1 MVNLSK
7 MTTEKQNQRTMNLDS
22 MSYFEA
28 LTIMN
33 EEDQKVPLEIKE
45 VIPKIEEAVV
55 AVVEHFK
62 KGGRLIYA
70 GAGTSGRLGVLDAAE
85 CPPTFGTSSDMVIG
99 LIAGGKEAFTEAI
112 EGAEDSEELGVGDLQ
127 NLDLTDKDVVIG
139 LAASGRTPY
148 VKGCLNYANDI
159 GAATVSISCNENSEI
174 GQLSD
179 IPIDVSVGPE
189 VLTGSTRLKAG
200 TAQKLILNMIS
211 TVSMVGIGKVYK
223 NLMVDVQ
230 PTNKKLEERA
240 IQIVCSSTESS
251 RETAVAAL
259 EKSNYNVK
267 IAIISILLKI
277 DKETAMRELELAD
290 DHVKQALTN
299 YTSKKEEIK

>member
-7 MTTEKQNQRTMNLDS
+7 MTTEQQNEKTMNLDS

-33 EEDQKVPLEIKE
+33 EEDQKVSLAIKE

-55 AVVEHFK
+55 AVVDTFK

-85 CPPTFGTSSDMVIG
+85 CPPTFGTSSEMVIG

-112 EGAEDSEELGVGDLQ
+112 EGAEDSEELGIGDLK
-127 NLDLTDKDVVIG
+127 NLALTADDVLIG

-148 VKGCLNYANDI
+148 VKGCLNYANEI

-179 IPIDVSVGPE
+179 IPIDVAVGPE

-240 IQIVCSSTESS
+240 VQIVRSSTETS

-267 IAIISILLKI
+267 IAIISILLNV
-277 DKETAMRELELAD
+277 DNETATKELELAD

-299 YTSKKEEIK
+299 YNNKRRK

>member
-1 MVNLSK
+1 MKMVNLSK
-7 MTTEKQNQRTMNLDS
+7 MTTEQQNEKTMNLDS

-33 EEDQKVPLEIKE
+33 EEDQKVSLAIKE

-55 AVVEHFK
+55 AVVDTFK

-85 CPPTFGTSSDMVIG
+85 CPPTFGTSSEMVIG

-112 EGAEDSEELGVGDLQ
+112 EGAEDSEELGIGDLK
-127 NLDLTDKDVVIG
+127 NLALTADDVLIG

-148 VKGCLNYANDI
+148 VKGCLNYANEI

-179 IPIDVSVGPE
+179 IPIDVAVGPE

-240 IQIVCSSTESS
+240 VQIVRSSTETS

-267 IAIISILLKI
+267 IAIISILLNV
-277 DKETAMRELELAD
+277 DNETATKELELAD

-299 YTSKKEEIK
+299 YNNKRRK

>member
-7 MTTEKQNQRTMNLDS
+7 MTTEKQNERTMNFDS
-22 MSYFEA
+22 MSFYDA

-33 EEDQKVPLEIKE
+33 EEDQKVPLAIKE

-55 AVVEHFK
+55 TVVEQFK

-85 CPPTFGTSSDMVIG
+85 CPPTFGTSNEMVIG

-112 EGAEDSEELGVGDLQ
+112 EGAEDSENLGSDDLQ
-127 NLDLTDKDVVIG
+127 KLNLTSKDVVIG

-148 VKGCLNYANDI
+148 VKGCLNYANEV
-159 GAATVSISCNENSEI
+159 GAATVSISCNESSEI
-174 GQLSD
+174 GLLSG

-240 IQIVCSSTESS
+240 IQIVRSSTNSS
-251 RETAVAAL
+251 REAAVTAL
-259 EKSNYNVK
+259 ERSNYNVK
-267 IAIISILLKI
+267 VAIVSILLNV
-277 DKETAMRELELAD
+277 DKETAMRELELAG
-290 DHVKQALTN
+290 DHVKQALNN
-299 YTSKKEEIK
+299 YSNKKGGN

>member
-7 MTTEKQNQRTMNLDS
+7 MTTEKQNERTMNFDS
-22 MSYFEA
+22 MSYYDA
-28 LTIMN
+28 LAIMN
-33 EEDQKVPLEIKE
+33 EEDQKVPLAIKE

-55 AVVEHFK
+55 TVVEQFK

-85 CPPTFGTSSDMVIG
+85 CPPTFGTSNEMVIG

-112 EGAEDSEELGVGDLQ
+112 EGAEDSENLGSDDLQ
-127 NLDLTDKDVVIG
+127 KLNLTSKDVVIG

-148 VKGCLNYANDI
+148 VKGCLNYANEV
-159 GAATVSISCNENSEI
+159 GAATVSISCNESSEI
-174 GQLSD
+174 GLLSD

-240 IQIVCSSTESS
+240 IQIVRSSTSSS
-251 RETAVAAL
+251 REAAVTAL

-267 IAIISILLKI
+267 VAIVSILLNV

-290 DHVKQALTN
+290 DHVKQALNNFTK
-299 YTSKKEEIK
+299 KKEELK

>member
-7 MTTEKQNQRTMNLDS
+7 MTTEKQNERTMNFDS
-22 MSYFEA
+22 MSYYDA
-28 LTIMN
+28 LAIMN
-33 EEDQKVPLEIKE
+33 EEDQKVPLVIKE

-55 AVVEHFK
+55 TVVEQFK

-85 CPPTFGTSSDMVIG
+85 CPPTFGTTNEMVIG
-99 LIAGGKEAFTEAI
+99 LIAGGKETFTEAI
-112 EGAEDSEELGVGDLQ
+112 EGAEDSENLGSDDLQ
-127 NLDLTDKDVVIG
+127 KLNLTSKDVVIG

-148 VKGCLNYANDI
+148 VKGCLNYANEV
-159 GAATVSISCNENSEI
+159 GAATVSISCNESSEI
-174 GQLSD
+174 GLLSD

-240 IQIVCSSTESS
+240 IQIVRSSTSSS
-251 RETAVAAL
+251 REAAVTAL

-267 IAIISILLKI
+267 VAIVSILLNV

-290 DHVKQALTN
+290 DHVKQALNNFTN
-299 YTSKKEEIK
+299 KKGGT

>member
-1 MVNLSK
+1 
-7 MTTEKQNQRTMNLDS
+7 MTTEKQNERTMNFDS
-22 MSYFEA
+22 MSYYDA
-28 LTIMN
+28 LAIMN
-33 EEDQKVPLEIKE
+33 EEDQKVPLAIKE

-55 AVVEHFK
+55 TVVEQFK

-85 CPPTFGTSSDMVIG
+85 CPPTFGTSNEMVIG

-112 EGAEDSEELGVGDLQ
+112 EGAEDSENLGSDDLQ
-127 NLDLTDKDVVIG
+127 KLNLTSKDVVIG

-148 VKGCLNYANDI
+148 VKGCLNYANEV
-159 GAATVSISCNENSEI
+159 GAATVSISCNESSEI
-174 GQLSD
+174 GLLSD

-240 IQIVCSSTESS
+240 IQIVRSSTSSS
-251 RETAVAAL
+251 REAAVTAL

-267 IAIISILLKI
+267 VAIVSILLNV

-290 DHVKQALTN
+290 DHVKQALNNFTK
-299 YTSKKEEIK
+299 KKEELK